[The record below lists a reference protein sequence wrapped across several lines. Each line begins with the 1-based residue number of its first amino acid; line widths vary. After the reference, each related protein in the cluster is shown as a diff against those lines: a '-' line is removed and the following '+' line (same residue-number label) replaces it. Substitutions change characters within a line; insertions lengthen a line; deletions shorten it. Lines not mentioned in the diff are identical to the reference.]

1 MRIKHLFFYVL
12 AAFIMLAC
20 EQLQGNLGLPKIE
33 LSTQDMT
40 FEAAGGEQSL
50 SLKASREWMVESIA
64 QDWVVVSPEHG
75 AASADEQKVT
85 VTVLEN
91 KGMDRSA
98 DVIFTIGMS
107 KVSLTVNQAGPGGSA
122 EQLVLYSND
131 FDKEEAQKTYGS
143 GSSFP
148 YLDQFD
154 GWQNHSGTG
163 VSTVTYA
170 YKAMSTRSNSKSDS
184 NYSDYEGSGSNN
196 LFFGSNAY
204 FAIQNITLSGAT
216 KLQLTFGTEKYSQD
230 NGSIFK
236 NSEFHIWLSTD
247 ANKWVELTDY
257 VFAGGETEGR
267 WNIASA
273 NFSVPSGTDKLS
285 ICMTTDVASSY
296 RIDDLKLVIAETT
309 GTSVDFSGAVEKNFG
324 EGTSTGSKPESKGKK
339 TVADFIAAA
348 DNNNYYELTG
358 TVSGFN
364 PTYCSFDIT
373 DDTGKIYVYSV
384 LDESKSEW
392 SSKIQNGGKVT
403 IYGKYL
409 YYEKKSQHEV
419 VDAYIVSFTPGEG
432 GSGSKPESKGK
443 KTVAEFIAAA
453 DNSNYY
459 ELTGSVSG
467 FNRTYCSF
475 DLTDETGKI
484 YVYSVLPESKSEWVN
499 TIKDGGTVTILG
511 KYLFYESKSQHEVV
525 DAYIVS
531 FTPGEGGD
539 NPGGDNPGGEA
550 GQYDPQG
557 ITWTLGTNAYDNTS
571 SSNSAQ
577 SAVVNGV
584 SVSNLLKLGKGS
596 ATGDATIHIPAGTKK
611 VGFYALSWKKI
622 PAELKITMGSS
633 SVSINPPVN
642 DGASGNPPYTI
653 TLASDGSDY
662 FYLEFL
668 RPSEAVDVKVET
680 TDPAAGRV
688 LLIGLT
694 AIK

>member
-1 MRIKHLFFYVL
+1 MKIKHLLFYVL

-20 EQLQGNLGLPKIE
+20 EQPQGNLGLPKIE

-143 GSSFP
+143 GSSYP

-216 KLQLTFGTEKYSQD
+216 KLQFTFGTEKYSQD
-230 NGSIFK
+230 NGSIFM
-236 NSEFHIWLSTD
+236 NSEFHIWLSKD

-339 TVADFIAAA
+339 TVAEFIEAA
-348 DNNNYYELTG
+348 DNNNYYELAG

-384 LDESKSEW
+384 LDNSKSEW
-392 SSKIQNGGKVT
+392 GSKIQNGGKVT

-409 YYEKKSQHEV
+409 YYE
-419 VDAYIVSFTPGEG
+419 
-432 GSGSKPESKGK
+432 
-443 KTVAEFIAAA
+443 
-453 DNSNYY
+453 N
-459 ELTGSVSG
+459 
-467 FNRTYCSF
+467 
-475 DLTDETGKI
+475 
-484 YVYSVLPESKSEWVN
+484 
-499 TIKDGGTVTILG
+499 
-511 KYLFYESKSQHEVV
+511 KSQHEVV

-584 SVSNLLKLGKGS
+584 SVSNLLKLGKGT

-611 VGFYALSWKKI
+611 VGFYALSWKAK
-622 PAELKITMGSS
+622 PAELKITMGSN
-633 SVSINPPVN
+633 SVSVNPPAN
-642 DGASGNPPYTI
+642 DGATGNPPYTI

-662 FYLEFL
+662 FELDV
-668 RPSEAVDVKVET
+668 PTSEAVDVKVET
-680 TDPAAGRV
+680 TDPDYGRV

>member
-1 MRIKHLFFYVL
+1 M
-12 AAFIMLAC
+12 MLAC
-20 EQLQGNLGLPKIE
+20 EQPQGNLGLPKIE
-33 LSTQDMT
+33 LSTQEMS
-40 FEAAGGEQSL
+40 FEAAGGEQIL
-50 SLKASREWMVESIA
+50 SVKATREWMVESIA
-64 QDWVVVSPEHG
+64 QDWVVVSPENG
-75 AASADEQKVT
+75 AASSDEQKVT

-98 DVIFTIGMS
+98 DIIFTIGMS

-122 EQLVLYSND
+122 EQLILYSND

-143 GSSFP
+143 GSSYP

-216 KLQLTFGTEKYSQD
+216 KLQFTFGTEKYSQD
-230 NGSIFK
+230 NGSVFK
-236 NSEFHIWLSTD
+236 NSEFHIWLSKD

-273 NFSVPSGTDKLS
+273 NFSVPSGTDQLS
-285 ICMTTDVASSY
+285 ICLTTDVASSY
-296 RIDDLKLVIAETT
+296 RIDDLKLVIAETA

-339 TVADFIAAA
+339 TVAEFIAAA
-348 DNNNYYELTG
+348 DNSNYYELTG

-364 PTYCSFDIT
+364 PTYCSFDLT
-373 DDTGKIYVYSV
+373 DETGKIYVYSV
-384 LDESKSEW
+384 LSDSKSEW
-392 SSKIQNGGKVT
+392 SSKIQNGGKIT

-409 YYEKKSQHEV
+409 YYE
-419 VDAYIVSFTPGEG
+419 
-432 GSGSKPESKGK
+432 
-443 KTVAEFIAAA
+443 
-453 DNSNYY
+453 N
-459 ELTGSVSG
+459 
-467 FNRTYCSF
+467 
-475 DLTDETGKI
+475 
-484 YVYSVLPESKSEWVN
+484 
-499 TIKDGGTVTILG
+499 
-511 KYLFYESKSQHEVV
+511 KSQHEVV

-539 NPGGDNPGGEA
+539 NPGGDNPGGDNPGGDNPGGET

-571 SSNSAQ
+571 SSTSAQ

-584 SVSNLLKLGKGS
+584 SVSNLLKLGKGT

-611 VGFYALSWKKI
+611 VGFYALSWKAK
-622 PAELKITMGSS
+622 PAELKITMGSN
-633 SVSINPPVN
+633 SVSVNPPAN
-642 DGASGNPPYTI
+642 DGAAGNPPYTI

-662 FYLEFL
+662 FELDV
-668 RPSEAVDVKVET
+668 PTSEAVDVKVET
-680 TDPAAGRV
+680 TDPASGRV
-688 LLIGLT
+688 LLIGLK

>member
-143 GSSFP
+143 GSSYP

-204 FAIQNITLSGAT
+204 FVIQNITLSGAT
-216 KLQLTFGTEKYSQD
+216 KLQFTFGTEKYSQD
-230 NGSIFK
+230 NGSIFM
-236 NSEFHIWLSTD
+236 NSEFHIWLSKD

-384 LDESKSEW
+384 LDNSKSEW

-409 YYEKKSQHEV
+409 YYEK
-419 VDAYIVSFTPGEG
+419 
-432 GSGSKPESKGK
+432 
-443 KTVAEFIAAA
+443 
-453 DNSNYY
+453 
-459 ELTGSVSG
+459 
-467 FNRTYCSF
+467 
-475 DLTDETGKI
+475 
-484 YVYSVLPESKSEWVN
+484 
-499 TIKDGGTVTILG
+499 
-511 KYLFYESKSQHEVV
+511 KSQHEVV

-584 SVSNLLKLGKGS
+584 SVSNLLKLGKGT

-611 VGFYALSWKKI
+611 VGFYALSWKAK
-622 PAELKITMGSS
+622 PAELKITMGSN
-633 SVSINPPVN
+633 SVSVNPPAN
-642 DGASGNPPYTI
+642 DGVTGNPPYTI

-662 FYLEFL
+662 FELDV
-668 RPSEAVDVKVET
+668 PTSEAVDVKVET
-680 TDPAAGRV
+680 TDPDYGRV

>member
-20 EQLQGNLGLPKIE
+20 EQPQGNLGLPKIE

-64 QDWVVVSPEHG
+64 QDWLVVSPEHG
-75 AASADEQKVT
+75 AASSDEQKVT

-143 GSSFP
+143 GSSYP

-230 NGSIFK
+230 NGSIFM
-236 NSEFHIWLSTD
+236 NSEFHIWLSKD

-384 LDESKSEW
+384 LDNSKSEW

-409 YYEKKSQHEV
+409 YYEK
-419 VDAYIVSFTPGEG
+419 
-432 GSGSKPESKGK
+432 
-443 KTVAEFIAAA
+443 
-453 DNSNYY
+453 
-459 ELTGSVSG
+459 
-467 FNRTYCSF
+467 
-475 DLTDETGKI
+475 
-484 YVYSVLPESKSEWVN
+484 
-499 TIKDGGTVTILG
+499 
-511 KYLFYESKSQHEVV
+511 KSQHEVV

-584 SVSNLLKLGKGS
+584 SVSNLLKLGKGT

-611 VGFYALSWKKI
+611 VGFYALSWKAK
-622 PAELKITMGSS
+622 PAELKITMGSN
-633 SVSINPPVN
+633 SVSVNPPAN
-642 DGASGNPPYTI
+642 DGVTGNPPYTI

-662 FYLEFL
+662 FELDV
-668 RPSEAVDVKVET
+668 PTSEAVDVKVET
-680 TDPAAGRV
+680 TDPDYGRV

>member
-91 KGMDRSA
+91 KGMDRSV

-143 GSSFP
+143 GSSYP

-204 FAIQNITLSGAT
+204 FVIQNITLSGAT
-216 KLQLTFGTEKYSQD
+216 KLQFTFGTEKYSQD
-230 NGSIFK
+230 NGSIFM
-236 NSEFHIWLSTD
+236 NSEFHIWLSKD

-296 RIDDLKLVIAETT
+296 RIDDLKLVIAETA

-324 EGTSTGSKPESKGKK
+324 EGTST
-339 TVADFIAAA
+339 
-348 DNNNYYELTG
+348 
-358 TVSGFN
+358 
-364 PTYCSFDIT
+364 
-373 DDTGKIYVYSV
+373 
-384 LDESKSEW
+384 
-392 SSKIQNGGKVT
+392 
-403 IYGKYL
+403 
-409 YYEKKSQHEV
+409 
-419 VDAYIVSFTPGEG
+419 
-432 GSGSKPESKGK
+432 GSKPESKGK

-467 FNRTYCSF
+467 FNPTYCSF
-475 DLTDETGKI
+475 DITDDTGKI
-484 YVYSVLPESKSEWVN
+484 YVYSVLNESKSEWSSKIQN
-499 TIKDGGTVTILG
+499 GGKVTIYG
-511 KYLFYESKSQHEVV
+511 KYLYYENKSQHEVV

-668 RPSEAVDVKVET
+668 SPCEAVDVKVET

>member
-33 LSTQDMT
+33 LSTQEMT

-64 QDWVVVSPEHG
+64 QDWLVVSPEHG
-75 AASADEQKVT
+75 AASSDEQKVT

-143 GSSFP
+143 GSSYP

-216 KLQLTFGTEKYSQD
+216 KLQFTFGTEKYSQD
-230 NGSIFK
+230 NGSIFM
-236 NSEFHIWLSTD
+236 NSEFHIWLSKD

-384 LDESKSEW
+384 LDNSKSEW

-409 YYEKKSQHEV
+409 YYENKSQHEV

-432 GSGSKPESKGK
+432 G
-443 KTVAEFIAAA
+443 
-453 DNSNYY
+453 DN
-459 ELTGSVSG
+459 
-467 FNRTYCSF
+467 
-475 DLTDETGKI
+475 
-484 YVYSVLPESKSEWVN
+484 P
-499 TIKDGGTVTILG
+499 
-511 KYLFYESKSQHEVV
+511 
-525 DAYIVS
+525 
-531 FTPGEGGD
+531 GGD

-584 SVSNLLKLGKGS
+584 SVSNLLKLGKGT

-611 VGFYALSWKKI
+611 VGFYALSWKAK
-622 PAELKITMGSS
+622 PAELKITMGSN
-633 SVSINPPVN
+633 SVSVNPPAN
-642 DGASGNPPYTI
+642 DGATGNPPYTI

-662 FYLEFL
+662 FELDV
-668 RPSEAVDVKVET
+668 PTSEAVDVKVET

>member
-1 MRIKHLFFYVL
+1 MKLKHLFFYVL
-12 AAFIMLAC
+12 AALMMLAC
-20 EQLQGNLGLPKIE
+20 EQPQGNLGLPKIE
-33 LSTQDMT
+33 LSTQEMS

-50 SLKASREWMVESIA
+50 SVKATREWMVESIA
-64 QDWVVVSPEHG
+64 QDWVVVSPENG
-75 AASADEQKVT
+75 AASSDEQKVT

-98 DVIFTIGMS
+98 DIIFTIGMS

-122 EQLVLYSND
+122 EQLILYSND

-143 GSSFP
+143 GSSYP

-163 VSTVTYA
+163 ASTVTYA

-216 KLQLTFGTEKYSQD
+216 KLQFTFGTEKYSQD
-230 NGSIFK
+230 NGSVFK
-236 NSEFHIWLSTD
+236 NSEFHIWLSKD

-273 NFSVPSGTDKLS
+273 NFSVPSGTDQLS
-285 ICMTTDVASSY
+285 ICLTTDVASSY
-296 RIDDLKLVIAETT
+296 RIDDLKLVIAETA

-324 EGTSTGSKPESKGKK
+324 EGTT
-339 TVADFIAAA
+339 T
-348 DNNNYYELTG
+348 
-358 TVSGFN
+358 
-364 PTYCSFDIT
+364 
-373 DDTGKIYVYSV
+373 
-384 LDESKSEW
+384 
-392 SSKIQNGGKVT
+392 
-403 IYGKYL
+403 
-409 YYEKKSQHEV
+409 
-419 VDAYIVSFTPGEG
+419 
-432 GSGSKPESKGK
+432 GSKPESKGK

-459 ELTGSVSG
+459 ELTGTVSG
-467 FNRTYCSF
+467 FNPTYCSF

-484 YVYSVLPESKSEWVN
+484 YVYSVLSDSKSEWSSKIQN
-499 TIKDGGTVTILG
+499 GGKITIYG

-531 FTPGEGGD
+531 YTPGEGGD

-571 SSNSAQ
+571 SGTSNQ
-577 SAVVNGV
+577 TAVVNGV

-596 ATGDATIHIPAGTKK
+596 AGGDATIHIPAGTKK
-611 VGFYALSWKKI
+611 VGFYALSWKAK
-622 PAELKITMGSS
+622 PAELKITMGGN
-633 SVSINPPVN
+633 SVSINPPAN

-662 FYLEFL
+662 FELDV
-668 RPSEAVDVKVET
+668 PTTDAVDVKVET
-680 TDPAAGRV
+680 TDPSAGRV
-688 LLIGLT
+688 LIIGLK

>member
-33 LSTQDMT
+33 LSTQEMT

-64 QDWVVVSPEHG
+64 QDWLVVSPEHG
-75 AASADEQKVT
+75 AASSDEQKVT

-143 GSSFP
+143 GSSYP

-230 NGSIFK
+230 NGSIFM
-236 NSEFHIWLSTD
+236 NSEFHIWLSKD

-384 LDESKSEW
+384 LDNSKSEW

-409 YYEKKSQHEV
+409 YYEK
-419 VDAYIVSFTPGEG
+419 
-432 GSGSKPESKGK
+432 
-443 KTVAEFIAAA
+443 
-453 DNSNYY
+453 
-459 ELTGSVSG
+459 
-467 FNRTYCSF
+467 
-475 DLTDETGKI
+475 
-484 YVYSVLPESKSEWVN
+484 
-499 TIKDGGTVTILG
+499 
-511 KYLFYESKSQHEVV
+511 KSQHEVV

-584 SVSNLLKLGKGS
+584 SVSNLLKLGKGT

-611 VGFYALSWKKI
+611 VGFYALSWKAK
-622 PAELKITMGSS
+622 PAELKITMGSN
-633 SVSINPPVN
+633 SVSVNPPAN
-642 DGASGNPPYTI
+642 DGVTGNPPYTI

-662 FYLEFL
+662 FELDV
-668 RPSEAVDVKVET
+668 PTSEAVDVKVET
-680 TDPAAGRV
+680 TDPDYGRV

>member
-33 LSTQDMT
+33 LSTQEMT

-64 QDWVVVSPEHG
+64 QDWLVVSPEHG
-75 AASADEQKVT
+75 AASSDEQKVT

-91 KGMDRSA
+91 KGMDRSV

-143 GSSFP
+143 GSSYP

-230 NGSIFK
+230 NGSIFM
-236 NSEFHIWLSTD
+236 NSEFHIWLSKD

-384 LDESKSEW
+384 LDNSKSEW

-409 YYEKKSQHEV
+409 YYE
-419 VDAYIVSFTPGEG
+419 
-432 GSGSKPESKGK
+432 
-443 KTVAEFIAAA
+443 
-453 DNSNYY
+453 N
-459 ELTGSVSG
+459 
-467 FNRTYCSF
+467 
-475 DLTDETGKI
+475 
-484 YVYSVLPESKSEWVN
+484 
-499 TIKDGGTVTILG
+499 
-511 KYLFYESKSQHEVV
+511 KSQHEVV

-584 SVSNLLKLGKGS
+584 SVSNLLKLGKGT

-611 VGFYALSWKKI
+611 VGFYALSWKAK
-622 PAELKITMGSS
+622 PAELKITMGSN
-633 SVSINPPVN
+633 SVSVNPPAN
-642 DGASGNPPYTI
+642 DGATGNPPYTI

-662 FYLEFL
+662 FELDV
-668 RPSEAVDVKVET
+668 PTSEAVDVKVET
-680 TDPAAGRV
+680 TDPASGRV
-688 LLIGLT
+688 LLIGLK

>member
-1 MRIKHLFFYVL
+1 MKIKHLLFYVL

-20 EQLQGNLGLPKIE
+20 EQPQGNLGLPKIE

-98 DVIFTIGMS
+98 DIIFTIGMS

-122 EQLVLYSND
+122 EQLILYSND

-143 GSSFP
+143 GSSYP

-216 KLQLTFGTEKYSQD
+216 KLQFTFGTEKYSQD
-230 NGSIFK
+230 NGSVFK
-236 NSEFHIWLSTD
+236 NSEFHIWLSKD

-273 NFSVPSGTDKLS
+273 NFSVPSGTDQLS
-285 ICMTTDVASSY
+285 ICLTTDVASSY
-296 RIDDLKLVIAETT
+296 RIDDLKLVIAETA

-339 TVADFIAAA
+339 TVAEFIAAA
-348 DNNNYYELTG
+348 DNSNYYELTG

-364 PTYCSFDIT
+364 PTYCSFDLT
-373 DDTGKIYVYSV
+373 DETGKIYVYSV
-384 LDESKSEW
+384 LSDSKSEW
-392 SSKIQNGGKVT
+392 SSKIQNGGKIT

-409 YYEKKSQHEV
+409 YYE
-419 VDAYIVSFTPGEG
+419 
-432 GSGSKPESKGK
+432 
-443 KTVAEFIAAA
+443 
-453 DNSNYY
+453 N
-459 ELTGSVSG
+459 
-467 FNRTYCSF
+467 
-475 DLTDETGKI
+475 
-484 YVYSVLPESKSEWVN
+484 
-499 TIKDGGTVTILG
+499 
-511 KYLFYESKSQHEVV
+511 KSQHEVV

-571 SSNSAQ
+571 SGTSNQ
-577 SAVVNGV
+577 TAVVNGV

-596 ATGDATIHIPAGTKK
+596 AGGDATIHIPAGTKK
-611 VGFYALSWKKI
+611 VGFYALSWKAK
-622 PAELKITMGSS
+622 PAELKITMGGNSE
-633 SVSINPPVN
+633 SVNPPAN

-662 FYLEFL
+662 FELDV
-668 RPSEAVDVKVET
+668 PTTDAVDVKVET
-680 TDPAAGRV
+680 TDPSAGRV
-688 LLIGLT
+688 LIIGLK

>member
-1 MRIKHLFFYVL
+1 MKIKHLLFYVL

-20 EQLQGNLGLPKIE
+20 EQPQGNLGLPKIE

-143 GSSFP
+143 GSSYP

-204 FAIQNITLSGAT
+204 FVIQNITLSGAT
-216 KLQLTFGTEKYSQD
+216 KLQFTFGTEKYSQD
-230 NGSIFK
+230 NGSIFM
-236 NSEFHIWLSTD
+236 NSEFHIWLSKD

-296 RIDDLKLVIAETT
+296 RIDDLKLVIAETA

-339 TVADFIAAA
+339 TVAEFIAAA

-364 PTYCSFDIT
+364 RTYCSFDIT

-409 YYEKKSQHEV
+409 YYE
-419 VDAYIVSFTPGEG
+419 
-432 GSGSKPESKGK
+432 
-443 KTVAEFIAAA
+443 
-453 DNSNYY
+453 N
-459 ELTGSVSG
+459 
-467 FNRTYCSF
+467 
-475 DLTDETGKI
+475 
-484 YVYSVLPESKSEWVN
+484 
-499 TIKDGGTVTILG
+499 
-511 KYLFYESKSQHEVV
+511 KSQHEVV

-571 SSNSAQ
+571 SSTSAQ

-584 SVSNLLKLGKGS
+584 SVSNLLKLGKS
-596 ATGDATIHIPAGTKK
+596 SDTGDATIHIPAGTKK
-611 VGFYALSWKKI
+611 VGFYALSWKAK
-622 PAELKITMGSS
+622 PAELKITMGSN
-633 SVSINPPVN
+633 SVSVNPPAN
-642 DGASGNPPYTI
+642 DGAAGNPPYTI

-662 FYLEFL
+662 FELDV
-668 RPSEAVDVKVET
+668 PTSEAVDVKVET
-680 TDPAAGRV
+680 TDPASGRV
-688 LLIGLT
+688 LLIGLK

>member
-1 MRIKHLFFYVL
+1 MKIKHLFFYVL

-33 LSTQDMT
+33 LSTQEMT

-64 QDWVVVSPEHG
+64 QDWLVVSPEHG
-75 AASADEQKVT
+75 AASSDEQKVT

-143 GSSFP
+143 GSSYP

-184 NYSDYEGSGSNN
+184 NKYSDYKGSGSNN

-230 NGSIFK
+230 NGSIFM
-236 NSEFHIWLSTD
+236 NSEFHIWLSKD

-257 VFAGGETEGR
+257 VFAGGEKEGR

-296 RIDDLKLVIAETT
+296 RIDDLKLVIAETA

-339 TVADFIAAA
+339 TVAEFIAAA

-384 LDESKSEW
+384 LNESKSEW

-409 YYEKKSQHEV
+409 YYEQKSQHEV
-419 VDAYIVSFTPGEG
+419 VNAYIVSFTPGEG
-432 GSGSKPESKGK
+432 G
-443 KTVAEFIAAA
+443 
-453 DNSNYY
+453 DN
-459 ELTGSVSG
+459 
-467 FNRTYCSF
+467 
-475 DLTDETGKI
+475 
-484 YVYSVLPESKSEWVN
+484 P
-499 TIKDGGTVTILG
+499 
-511 KYLFYESKSQHEVV
+511 
-525 DAYIVS
+525 
-531 FTPGEGGD
+531 GGD

-611 VGFYALSWKKI
+611 VGFYALSWKAK
-622 PAELKITMGSS
+622 PAVLKITMGSN
-633 SVSINPPVN
+633 SVSVNPPAN
-642 DGASGNPPYTI
+642 DGATGNPPYTI

-662 FYLEFL
+662 FELDV
-668 RPSEAVDVKVET
+668 PTSEAVDVKVET
-680 TDPAAGRV
+680 TDPDYGRV
-688 LLIGLT
+688 LLIGLK

>member
-33 LSTQDMT
+33 LSTQEMT

-64 QDWVVVSPEHG
+64 QDWLVVSPEHG
-75 AASADEQKVT
+75 AASSDEQKVT

-91 KGMDRSA
+91 KGMDRSV

-143 GSSFP
+143 GSSYP

-230 NGSIFK
+230 NGSIFM
-236 NSEFHIWLSTD
+236 NSEFHIWLSKD

-384 LDESKSEW
+384 LDNSKSEW

-409 YYEKKSQHEV
+409 YYE
-419 VDAYIVSFTPGEG
+419 
-432 GSGSKPESKGK
+432 
-443 KTVAEFIAAA
+443 
-453 DNSNYY
+453 N
-459 ELTGSVSG
+459 
-467 FNRTYCSF
+467 
-475 DLTDETGKI
+475 
-484 YVYSVLPESKSEWVN
+484 
-499 TIKDGGTVTILG
+499 
-511 KYLFYESKSQHEVV
+511 KSQHEVV

-611 VGFYALSWKKI
+611 VGFYALSWKAK
-622 PAELKITMGSS
+622 PAELKITMGSN
-633 SVSINPPVN
+633 SVSVNPPAN
-642 DGASGNPPYTI
+642 DGVTGNPPYTI

-662 FYLEFL
+662 FELDV
-668 RPSEAVDVKVET
+668 PTSEAVDVKVET
-680 TDPAAGRV
+680 TDPDYGRV

>member
-1 MRIKHLFFYVL
+1 MKIKHLFFYVL
-12 AAFIMLAC
+12 AALMMLAC
-20 EQLQGNLGLPKIE
+20 EQPQGNLGLPKIE
-33 LSTQDMT
+33 LSTQEMS

-50 SLKASREWMVESIA
+50 SVKATREWMVESIA
-64 QDWVVVSPEHG
+64 QNWVVVSPENG
-75 AASADEQKVT
+75 AASSDEQKVT

-143 GSSFP
+143 GSSYP

-216 KLQLTFGTEKYSQD
+216 KLQFTFGTEKYSQD
-230 NGSIFK
+230 NGSIFM
-236 NSEFHIWLSTD
+236 NSEFHIWLSKD

-296 RIDDLKLVIAETT
+296 RIDDLKLVIAETA

-324 EGTSTGSKPESKGKK
+324 EGTT
-339 TVADFIAAA
+339 T
-348 DNNNYYELTG
+348 
-358 TVSGFN
+358 
-364 PTYCSFDIT
+364 
-373 DDTGKIYVYSV
+373 
-384 LDESKSEW
+384 
-392 SSKIQNGGKVT
+392 
-403 IYGKYL
+403 
-409 YYEKKSQHEV
+409 
-419 VDAYIVSFTPGEG
+419 
-432 GSGSKPESKGK
+432 GSKPESKGK

-459 ELTGSVSG
+459 ELTGTVSG
-467 FNRTYCSF
+467 FNPTYCSF

-484 YVYSVLPESKSEWVN
+484 YVYSVLSDSKSEWSSKIQN
-499 TIKDGGTVTILG
+499 GGKVTIYG
-511 KYLFYESKSQHEVV
+511 KYLYYENKSQHEVV

-539 NPGGDNPGGEA
+539 NPGGENPGGDNPGGEA

-571 SSNSAQ
+571 SSTSAQ

-584 SVSNLLKLGKGS
+584 SVSNLLKLGKS
-596 ATGDATIHIPAGTKK
+596 SDTGDATIHIPAGTKK
-611 VGFYALSWKKI
+611 VGFYALSWKAK
-622 PAELKITMGSS
+622 PAELKITMGSN
-633 SVSINPPVN
+633 SVSVNPPAN
-642 DGASGNPPYTI
+642 DGAAGNPPYTI

-662 FYLEFL
+662 FELDV
-668 RPSEAVDVKVET
+668 PTSEAVDVKVET
-680 TDPAAGRV
+680 TDPASGRV
-688 LLIGLT
+688 LLIGLK

>member
-33 LSTQDMT
+33 LSTQEMT

-64 QDWVVVSPEHG
+64 QDWLVVSPEHG
-75 AASADEQKVT
+75 AASSDEQKVT

-91 KGMDRSA
+91 KGMDRSV

-143 GSSFP
+143 GSSYP

-230 NGSIFK
+230 NGSIFM
-236 NSEFHIWLSTD
+236 NSEFHIWLSKD

-384 LDESKSEW
+384 LDNSKSEW

-409 YYEKKSQHEV
+409 YYENKSQHEV

-432 GSGSKPESKGK
+432 G
-443 KTVAEFIAAA
+443 
-453 DNSNYY
+453 DN
-459 ELTGSVSG
+459 
-467 FNRTYCSF
+467 
-475 DLTDETGKI
+475 
-484 YVYSVLPESKSEWVN
+484 P
-499 TIKDGGTVTILG
+499 
-511 KYLFYESKSQHEVV
+511 
-525 DAYIVS
+525 
-531 FTPGEGGD
+531 GGD

-584 SVSNLLKLGKGS
+584 SVSNLLKLGKGT

-611 VGFYALSWKKI
+611 VGFYALSWKAK
-622 PAELKITMGSS
+622 PAELKITMGSN
-633 SVSINPPVN
+633 SVSVNPPAN
-642 DGASGNPPYTI
+642 DGATGNPPYTI

-662 FYLEFL
+662 FELDV
-668 RPSEAVDVKVET
+668 PTSEAVDVKVET

>member
-1 MRIKHLFFYVL
+1 MKIKHLFFYVL
-12 AAFIMLAC
+12 AALMMLAC
-20 EQLQGNLGLPKIE
+20 EQPQGNLGLPKIE
-33 LSTQDMT
+33 LSTQEMS
-40 FEAAGGEQSL
+40 FEAAGGEQIL
-50 SLKASREWMVESIA
+50 SVKATREWMVESIA
-64 QDWVVVSPEHG
+64 QDWVVVSPENG
-75 AASADEQKVT
+75 AASSDEQKVT

-98 DVIFTIGMS
+98 DIIFTIGMS

-122 EQLVLYSND
+122 EQLILYSND

-143 GSSFP
+143 GSSYP

-216 KLQLTFGTEKYSQD
+216 KLQFTFGTEKYSQD
-230 NGSIFK
+230 NGSVFK
-236 NSEFHIWLSTD
+236 NSEFHIWLSKD

-273 NFSVPSGTDKLS
+273 NFSVPSGTDQLS
-285 ICMTTDVASSY
+285 ICLTTDVASSY
-296 RIDDLKLVIAETT
+296 RIDDLKLVIAETA

-339 TVADFIAAA
+339 TVAEFIAAA
-348 DNNNYYELTG
+348 DNSNYYELTG

-364 PTYCSFDIT
+364 PTYCSFDLT
-373 DDTGKIYVYSV
+373 DETGKIYVYSV
-384 LDESKSEW
+384 LSDSKSEW
-392 SSKIQNGGKVT
+392 SSKIQNGGKIT

-409 YYEKKSQHEV
+409 YYENKSQHEV
-419 VDAYIVSFTPGEG
+419 VDAYIVSYTPGEG
-432 GSGSKPESKGK
+432 GSGSKPESKGT
-443 KTVAEFIAAA
+443 KTVADFIAAA
-453 DNSNYY
+453 DANNYY
-459 ELTGSVSG
+459 ELTGTVSR
-467 FNRTYCSF
+467 FNVTYCSF
-475 DLTDETGKI
+475 DLTDETGTI
-484 YVYSVLPESKSEWVN
+484 YVYSVLPEIRSEWASKV
-499 TIKDGGTVTILG
+499 KDGGTITILG

-571 SSNSAQ
+571 SGTSNQ
-577 SAVVNGV
+577 TAVVNGV

-596 ATGDATIHIPAGTKK
+596 AGGDATIHIPAGTKK
-611 VGFYALSWKKI
+611 VGFYALSWKAK
-622 PAELKITMGSS
+622 PAELKITMGGNSE
-633 SVSINPPVN
+633 SVNPPAN

-662 FYLEFL
+662 FELDV
-668 RPSEAVDVKVET
+668 PTTDAVDVKVET
-680 TDPAAGRV
+680 TDPSAGRV
-688 LLIGLT
+688 LIIGLK

>member
-1 MRIKHLFFYVL
+1 MKIKHLLFYVL

-20 EQLQGNLGLPKIE
+20 EQPQGNLGLPKIE

-143 GSSFP
+143 GSSYP

-204 FAIQNITLSGAT
+204 FVIQNITLSGAT
-216 KLQLTFGTEKYSQD
+216 KLQFTFGTEKYSQD
-230 NGSIFK
+230 NGSIFM
-236 NSEFHIWLSTD
+236 NSEFHIWLSKD

-296 RIDDLKLVIAETT
+296 RIDDLKLVIAETA

-339 TVADFIAAA
+339 TVAEFIAAA

-384 LDESKSEW
+384 LNESKSEW

-409 YYEKKSQHEV
+409 YYE
-419 VDAYIVSFTPGEG
+419 
-432 GSGSKPESKGK
+432 
-443 KTVAEFIAAA
+443 
-453 DNSNYY
+453 N
-459 ELTGSVSG
+459 
-467 FNRTYCSF
+467 
-475 DLTDETGKI
+475 
-484 YVYSVLPESKSEWVN
+484 
-499 TIKDGGTVTILG
+499 
-511 KYLFYESKSQHEVV
+511 KSQHEVV

-571 SSNSAQ
+571 SSTSAQ

-596 ATGDATIHIPAGTKK
+596 DTGDATIHIPAGTKK
-611 VGFYALSWKKI
+611 VGFYALSWKAK
-622 PAELKITMGSS
+622 PAELKITMGSN
-633 SVSINPPVN
+633 SVSVNPPAN
-642 DGASGNPPYTI
+642 DGAAGNPPYTI

-662 FYLEFL
+662 FELDV
-668 RPSEAVDVKVET
+668 PTSEAVDVKVET
-680 TDPAAGRV
+680 TDPASGRV
-688 LLIGLT
+688 LLIGLK

>member
-33 LSTQDMT
+33 LSTQEMT

-64 QDWVVVSPEHG
+64 PDWLVVSPEHG
-75 AASADEQKVT
+75 AASSDEQKVT

-143 GSSFP
+143 GSSYP

-230 NGSIFK
+230 NGSIFM
-236 NSEFHIWLSTD
+236 NSEFHIWLSKD

-339 TVADFIAAA
+339 TVA
-348 DNNNYYELTG
+348 
-358 TVSGFN
+358 
-364 PTYCSFDIT
+364 
-373 DDTGKIYVYSV
+373 
-384 LDESKSEW
+384 
-392 SSKIQNGGKVT
+392 
-403 IYGKYL
+403 
-409 YYEKKSQHEV
+409 
-419 VDAYIVSFTPGEG
+419 
-432 GSGSKPESKGK
+432 
-443 KTVAEFIAAA
+443 EFIAAA

-499 TIKDGGTVTILG
+499 IIKDGGTVTILG

-584 SVSNLLKLGKGS
+584 SVSNLLKLGKGT

-611 VGFYALSWKKI
+611 VGFYALSWKAK
-622 PAELKITMGSS
+622 PAELKITMGSN
-633 SVSINPPVN
+633 SVSVNPPAN
-642 DGASGNPPYTI
+642 DGVTGNPPYTI

-662 FYLEFL
+662 FELDV
-668 RPSEAVDVKVET
+668 PTSEAVDVKVET
-680 TDPAAGRV
+680 TDPASGRV
-688 LLIGLT
+688 LLIGLK

>member
-1 MRIKHLFFYVL
+1 MKIKHLLFYVL

-20 EQLQGNLGLPKIE
+20 EQPQGNLGLPKIE

-143 GSSFP
+143 GSSYP

-216 KLQLTFGTEKYSQD
+216 KLQFTFGTEKYSQD
-230 NGSIFK
+230 NGSIFM
-236 NSEFHIWLSTD
+236 NSEFHIWLSKD

-296 RIDDLKLVIAETT
+296 RIDDLKLVIAETA

-324 EGTSTGSKPESKGKK
+324 EGTST
-339 TVADFIAAA
+339 
-348 DNNNYYELTG
+348 
-358 TVSGFN
+358 
-364 PTYCSFDIT
+364 
-373 DDTGKIYVYSV
+373 
-384 LDESKSEW
+384 
-392 SSKIQNGGKVT
+392 
-403 IYGKYL
+403 
-409 YYEKKSQHEV
+409 
-419 VDAYIVSFTPGEG
+419 
-432 GSGSKPESKGK
+432 GSKPESKGK

-499 TIKDGGTVTILG
+499 IIKDGGTVTILG

-571 SSNSAQ
+571 SSTSAQ

-584 SVSNLLKLGKGS
+584 SVSNLLKLGKGT
-596 ATGDATIHIPAGTKK
+596 ATGDATIHIPAETKK
-611 VGFYALSWKKI
+611 VGFYALSWKAK
-622 PAELKITMGSS
+622 PAELKITMGSN
-633 SVSINPPVN
+633 SVSVNPPAN
-642 DGASGNPPYTI
+642 DGAAGNPPYTI

-662 FYLEFL
+662 FELDV
-668 RPSEAVDVKVET
+668 PTSEAVDVKVET
-680 TDPAAGRV
+680 TDPASGRV
-688 LLIGLT
+688 LLIGLK

>member
-33 LSTQDMT
+33 LSTQEMT

-64 QDWVVVSPEHG
+64 QDWLVVSPEHG
-75 AASADEQKVT
+75 AASSDEQKVT

-143 GSSFP
+143 GSSYP

-230 NGSIFK
+230 NGSIFM
-236 NSEFHIWLSTD
+236 NSEFHIWLSKD

-364 PTYCSFDIT
+364 QTYCSFDIT
-373 DDTGKIYVYSV
+373 EKKKKIYVYSV
-384 LDESKSEW
+384 LDNSKSEW

-409 YYEKKSQHEV
+409 YYE
-419 VDAYIVSFTPGEG
+419 
-432 GSGSKPESKGK
+432 
-443 KTVAEFIAAA
+443 
-453 DNSNYY
+453 N
-459 ELTGSVSG
+459 
-467 FNRTYCSF
+467 
-475 DLTDETGKI
+475 
-484 YVYSVLPESKSEWVN
+484 
-499 TIKDGGTVTILG
+499 
-511 KYLFYESKSQHEVV
+511 KSQHEVV

-584 SVSNLLKLGKGS
+584 SVSNLLKLGKGT

-611 VGFYALSWKKI
+611 VGFYALSWKAK
-622 PAELKITMGSS
+622 PAELKITMGSN
-633 SVSINPPVN
+633 SVSVNPPAN
-642 DGASGNPPYTI
+642 DGAAGNPPYTI

-662 FYLEFL
+662 FELDV
-668 RPSEAVDVKVET
+668 PTSEAVDVKVET
-680 TDPAAGRV
+680 TDPDYGRV

>member
-1 MRIKHLFFYVL
+1 MKIKHLLFYVL

-20 EQLQGNLGLPKIE
+20 EQPQGNLGLPKIE

-143 GSSFP
+143 GSSYP

-204 FAIQNITLSGAT
+204 FVIQNITLSGAT
-216 KLQLTFGTEKYSQD
+216 KLQFTFGTEKYSQD
-230 NGSIFK
+230 NGSIFM
-236 NSEFHIWLSTD
+236 NSEFHIWLSKD

-296 RIDDLKLVIAETT
+296 RIDDLKLVIAETA

-339 TVADFIAAA
+339 TVAEFIAAA

-409 YYEKKSQHEV
+409 YYE
-419 VDAYIVSFTPGEG
+419 
-432 GSGSKPESKGK
+432 
-443 KTVAEFIAAA
+443 
-453 DNSNYY
+453 N
-459 ELTGSVSG
+459 
-467 FNRTYCSF
+467 
-475 DLTDETGKI
+475 
-484 YVYSVLPESKSEWVN
+484 
-499 TIKDGGTVTILG
+499 
-511 KYLFYESKSQHEVV
+511 KSQHEVV

-571 SSNSAQ
+571 SSTSAQ

-584 SVSNLLKLGKGS
+584 SVSNLLKLGKS
-596 ATGDATIHIPAGTKK
+596 SDTGDATIHIPAGTKK
-611 VGFYALSWKKI
+611 VGFYALSWKAK
-622 PAELKITMGSS
+622 PAELKITMGSN
-633 SVSINPPVN
+633 SVSVNPPAN
-642 DGASGNPPYTI
+642 DGAAGNPPYTI

-662 FYLEFL
+662 FELDV
-668 RPSEAVDVKVET
+668 PTSEAVDVKVET
-680 TDPAAGRV
+680 TDPASGRV
-688 LLIGLT
+688 LLIGLK

>member
-1 MRIKHLFFYVL
+1 MKIKHLFFYVL

-33 LSTQDMT
+33 LSTQEMT

-64 QDWVVVSPEHG
+64 QDWLVVSPEHG
-75 AASADEQKVT
+75 AASSDEQKVT

-143 GSSFP
+143 GSSYP

-230 NGSIFK
+230 NGSIFM
-236 NSEFHIWLSTD
+236 NSEFHIWLSKD

-384 LDESKSEW
+384 LDNSKSEW

-409 YYEKKSQHEV
+409 YYE
-419 VDAYIVSFTPGEG
+419 
-432 GSGSKPESKGK
+432 
-443 KTVAEFIAAA
+443 
-453 DNSNYY
+453 N
-459 ELTGSVSG
+459 
-467 FNRTYCSF
+467 
-475 DLTDETGKI
+475 
-484 YVYSVLPESKSEWVN
+484 
-499 TIKDGGTVTILG
+499 
-511 KYLFYESKSQHEVV
+511 KSQHEVV

-571 SSNSAQ
+571 SSTSAQ

-611 VGFYALSWKKI
+611 VGFHALSWKAK
-622 PAELKITMGSS
+622 PAELKITMGSN
-633 SVSINPPVN
+633 SVSVNPPAN
-642 DGASGNPPYTI
+642 DGVTGNPPYTI

-662 FYLEFL
+662 FELDV
-668 RPSEAVDVKVET
+668 PTSEAVDVKVET
-680 TDPAAGRV
+680 TDPDYGRV

>member
-20 EQLQGNLGLPKIE
+20 EQPQGNLGLPKIE

-143 GSSFP
+143 GSSYP

-230 NGSIFK
+230 NGSIFM
-236 NSEFHIWLSTD
+236 NSEFHIWLSKD

-296 RIDDLKLVIAETT
+296 RIDDLKLVIAETA

-324 EGTSTGSKPESKGKK
+324 EGTST
-339 TVADFIAAA
+339 
-348 DNNNYYELTG
+348 
-358 TVSGFN
+358 
-364 PTYCSFDIT
+364 
-373 DDTGKIYVYSV
+373 
-384 LDESKSEW
+384 
-392 SSKIQNGGKVT
+392 
-403 IYGKYL
+403 
-409 YYEKKSQHEV
+409 
-419 VDAYIVSFTPGEG
+419 
-432 GSGSKPESKGK
+432 GSKPESKGK

-499 TIKDGGTVTILG
+499 IIKDGGTVTILG

-571 SSNSAQ
+571 SSTSAQ

-584 SVSNLLKLGKGS
+584 SVSNLLKLGKGT
-596 ATGDATIHIPAGTKK
+596 ATGDATIHIPAETKK
-611 VGFYALSWKKI
+611 VGFYALSWKAK
-622 PAELKITMGSS
+622 PAELKITMGSN
-633 SVSINPPVN
+633 SVSVNPPAN
-642 DGASGNPPYTI
+642 DGATGNPPYTI

-662 FYLEFL
+662 FELDV
-668 RPSEAVDVKVET
+668 PTSEAVDVKVET

>member
-1 MRIKHLFFYVL
+1 M
-12 AAFIMLAC
+12 MLAC
-20 EQLQGNLGLPKIE
+20 EQPQGNLGLPKIE
-33 LSTQDMT
+33 LSTQEMS
-40 FEAAGGEQSL
+40 FEAAGGEQIL
-50 SLKASREWMVESIA
+50 SVKATREWMVESIA
-64 QDWVVVSPEHG
+64 QDWVVVSPENG
-75 AASADEQKVT
+75 AASSDEQKVT

-143 GSSFP
+143 GSSYP

-216 KLQLTFGTEKYSQD
+216 KLQFTFGTEKYSQD
-230 NGSIFK
+230 NGSIFM
-236 NSEFHIWLSTD
+236 NSEFHIWLSKD

-296 RIDDLKLVIAETT
+296 RIDDLKLVIAETA

-339 TVADFIAAA
+339 TVAEFIAAA

-409 YYEKKSQHEV
+409 YYENKSQHEV

-432 GSGSKPESKGK
+432 G
-443 KTVAEFIAAA
+443 
-453 DNSNYY
+453 DN
-459 ELTGSVSG
+459 
-467 FNRTYCSF
+467 
-475 DLTDETGKI
+475 
-484 YVYSVLPESKSEWVN
+484 P
-499 TIKDGGTVTILG
+499 
-511 KYLFYESKSQHEVV
+511 
-525 DAYIVS
+525 
-531 FTPGEGGD
+531 GGD

-611 VGFYALSWKKI
+611 VGFYALSWKAK
-622 PAELKITMGSS
+622 PAELKITMGSN
-633 SVSINPPVN
+633 SVSVNPPAN
-642 DGASGNPPYTI
+642 DGAAGNPPYTI

-662 FYLEFL
+662 FELDV
-668 RPSEAVDVKVET
+668 PTSEAVDVKVET
-680 TDPAAGRV
+680 TDPASGRV
-688 LLIGLT
+688 LLIGLK

>member
-1 MRIKHLFFYVL
+1 MKIKHLLFYVL

-20 EQLQGNLGLPKIE
+20 EQPQGNLGLPKIE

-143 GSSFP
+143 GSSYP

-216 KLQLTFGTEKYSQD
+216 KLQFTFGTEKYSQD
-230 NGSIFK
+230 NGSIFM
-236 NSEFHIWLSTD
+236 NSEFHIWLSKD

-296 RIDDLKLVIAETT
+296 RIDDLKLVIAETA
-309 GTSVDFSGAVEKNFG
+309 GNSVDFSGAVEKNFG

-339 TVADFIAAA
+339 TVAEFIAAA

-364 PTYCSFDIT
+364 RTYCSFDIT

-409 YYEKKSQHEV
+409 YYENKSQHEV

-432 GSGSKPESKGK
+432 G
-443 KTVAEFIAAA
+443 
-453 DNSNYY
+453 DN
-459 ELTGSVSG
+459 
-467 FNRTYCSF
+467 
-475 DLTDETGKI
+475 
-484 YVYSVLPESKSEWVN
+484 P
-499 TIKDGGTVTILG
+499 
-511 KYLFYESKSQHEVV
+511 
-525 DAYIVS
+525 
-531 FTPGEGGD
+531 GGD

-571 SSNSAQ
+571 SSTSAQ

-584 SVSNLLKLGKGS
+584 SVSNLLKLGKS
-596 ATGDATIHIPAGTKK
+596 SDTGDATIHIPAGTKK
-611 VGFYALSWKKI
+611 VGFYALSWKAK
-622 PAELKITMGSS
+622 PAELKITMGSN
-633 SVSINPPVN
+633 SVSVNPPAN
-642 DGASGNPPYTI
+642 DGAAGNPPYTI

-662 FYLEFL
+662 FELDV
-668 RPSEAVDVKVET
+668 PTSEAVDVKVET
-680 TDPAAGRV
+680 TDPASGRV
-688 LLIGLT
+688 LLIGLK

>member
-33 LSTQDMT
+33 LSTQEMT

-64 QDWVVVSPEHG
+64 QDWLVVSPEHG
-75 AASADEQKVT
+75 AASSDEQKVT

-143 GSSFP
+143 GSSYP

-216 KLQLTFGTEKYSQD
+216 KLQFTFGTEKYSQD
-230 NGSIFK
+230 NGSIFM
-236 NSEFHIWLSTD
+236 NSEFHIWLSKD

-339 TVADFIAAA
+339 TVAEFIEAA

-384 LDESKSEW
+384 LDNSKSEW

-409 YYEKKSQHEV
+409 YYE
-419 VDAYIVSFTPGEG
+419 
-432 GSGSKPESKGK
+432 
-443 KTVAEFIAAA
+443 
-453 DNSNYY
+453 N
-459 ELTGSVSG
+459 
-467 FNRTYCSF
+467 
-475 DLTDETGKI
+475 
-484 YVYSVLPESKSEWVN
+484 
-499 TIKDGGTVTILG
+499 
-511 KYLFYESKSQHEVV
+511 KSQHEVV

-584 SVSNLLKLGKGS
+584 SVSNLLKLGKGT

-611 VGFYALSWKKI
+611 VGFYALSWKAK
-622 PAELKITMGSS
+622 PAELKITMGSN
-633 SVSINPPVN
+633 SVSVNPPAN
-642 DGASGNPPYTI
+642 DGAAGNPPYTI

-662 FYLEFL
+662 FELDV
-668 RPSEAVDVKVET
+668 PTSEAVDVKVET
-680 TDPAAGRV
+680 TDPASGRV
-688 LLIGLT
+688 LLIGLK

>member
-20 EQLQGNLGLPKIE
+20 EQPQGNLGLPKIE
-33 LSTQDMT
+33 LSTQEMT

-64 QDWVVVSPEHG
+64 QDWLVVSPEHG
-75 AASADEQKVT
+75 AASSDEQKVT

-143 GSSFP
+143 GSSYP

-204 FAIQNITLSGAT
+204 FVIQNITLSGAT
-216 KLQLTFGTEKYSQD
+216 KLQFTFGTEKYSQD
-230 NGSIFK
+230 NGSIFM
-236 NSEFHIWLSTD
+236 NSEFHIWLSKD

-296 RIDDLKLVIAETT
+296 RIDDLKLVIAETA

-384 LDESKSEW
+384 LDNSKSEW

-432 GSGSKPESKGK
+432 G
-443 KTVAEFIAAA
+443 
-453 DNSNYY
+453 DN
-459 ELTGSVSG
+459 
-467 FNRTYCSF
+467 
-475 DLTDETGKI
+475 
-484 YVYSVLPESKSEWVN
+484 P
-499 TIKDGGTVTILG
+499 GG
-511 KYLFYESKSQHEVV
+511 
-525 DAYIVS
+525 DN
-531 FTPGEGGD
+531 PGGD

-571 SSNSAQ
+571 SSTSAQ
-577 SAVVNGV
+577 SAIVNGV
-584 SVSNLLKLGKGS
+584 SVSNLLKLGKGT

-611 VGFYALSWKKI
+611 VGFYALSWKAK
-622 PAELKITMGSS
+622 PAELKITMGSN
-633 SVSINPPVN
+633 SVSVNPPAN
-642 DGASGNPPYTI
+642 DGVTGNPPYTI

-662 FYLEFL
+662 FELDV
-668 RPSEAVDVKVET
+668 PTSEAVDVKVET
-680 TDPAAGRV
+680 TDPDYGRV

>member
-1 MRIKHLFFYVL
+1 MKIKHLLFYVL

-20 EQLQGNLGLPKIE
+20 EQPQGNLGLPKIE

-143 GSSFP
+143 GSSYP

-216 KLQLTFGTEKYSQD
+216 KLQFTFGTEKYSQD
-230 NGSIFK
+230 NGSIFM
-236 NSEFHIWLSTD
+236 NSEFHIWLSKD

-296 RIDDLKLVIAETT
+296 RIDDLKLVIAETA

-339 TVADFIAAA
+339 TVAEFIAAA

-409 YYEKKSQHEV
+409 YYE
-419 VDAYIVSFTPGEG
+419 
-432 GSGSKPESKGK
+432 
-443 KTVAEFIAAA
+443 
-453 DNSNYY
+453 N
-459 ELTGSVSG
+459 
-467 FNRTYCSF
+467 
-475 DLTDETGKI
+475 
-484 YVYSVLPESKSEWVN
+484 
-499 TIKDGGTVTILG
+499 
-511 KYLFYESKSQHEVV
+511 KSQHEVV

-571 SSNSAQ
+571 SSTSAQ

-584 SVSNLLKLGKGS
+584 SVSNLLKLGKGT

-611 VGFYALSWKKI
+611 VSFYSVAWKGA
-622 PAELKITMGSS
+622 PA
-633 SVSINPPVN
+633 SIKFTIGDVEKSFDVAANTN
-642 DGASGNPPYTI
+642 ASGSGPFEL
-653 TLASDGSDY
+653 TLTASDKYELVLDSA
-662 FYLEFL
+662 LA
-668 RPSEAVDVKVET
+668 EATDMKVET
-680 TDPAAGRV
+680 YAGNNTGYRAFIMAV
-688 LLIGLT
+688 K
-694 AIK
+694 AE

>member
-1 MRIKHLFFYVL
+1 MKIKHLFFYVL
-12 AAFIMLAC
+12 AALMMLAC
-20 EQLQGNLGLPKIE
+20 EQPQGNLGLPKIE
-33 LSTQDMT
+33 LSTQEMS
-40 FEAAGGEQSL
+40 FEAAGGEQIL
-50 SLKASREWMVESIA
+50 SVKATREWMVESIA
-64 QDWVVVSPEHG
+64 QDWVVVSPENG
-75 AASADEQKVT
+75 AASSDEQKVT

-98 DVIFTIGMS
+98 DIIFTIGMS

-122 EQLVLYSND
+122 EQLILYSND

-143 GSSFP
+143 GSSYP

-163 VSTVTYA
+163 ASTVTYA

-216 KLQLTFGTEKYSQD
+216 KLQFTFGTEKYSQD
-230 NGSIFK
+230 NGSVFK
-236 NSEFHIWLSTD
+236 NSEFHIWLSKD

-273 NFSVPSGTDKLS
+273 NFSVPSGTDQLS
-285 ICMTTDVASSY
+285 ICLTTDVASSY
-296 RIDDLKLVIAETT
+296 RIDDLKLVIAETA

-339 TVADFIAAA
+339 TVAEFIAAA
-348 DNNNYYELTG
+348 DNSNYYELTG

-364 PTYCSFDIT
+364 PTYCSFDLT
-373 DDTGKIYVYSV
+373 DETGKIYVYSV
-384 LDESKSEW
+384 LSDSKSEW
-392 SSKIQNGGKVT
+392 SSKIQNGGKIT

-409 YYEKKSQHEV
+409 YYE
-419 VDAYIVSFTPGEG
+419 
-432 GSGSKPESKGK
+432 
-443 KTVAEFIAAA
+443 
-453 DNSNYY
+453 N
-459 ELTGSVSG
+459 
-467 FNRTYCSF
+467 
-475 DLTDETGKI
+475 
-484 YVYSVLPESKSEWVN
+484 
-499 TIKDGGTVTILG
+499 
-511 KYLFYESKSQHEVV
+511 KSQHEVV

-539 NPGGDNPGGEA
+539 NPGGDNPGGDNPGGDNPGGET

-571 SSNSAQ
+571 SSTSAQ

-584 SVSNLLKLGKGS
+584 SVSNLLKLGKGT

-611 VGFYALSWKKI
+611 VGFYALSWKAK
-622 PAELKITMGSS
+622 PAELKITMGSN
-633 SVSINPPVN
+633 SVSVNPPAN
-642 DGASGNPPYTI
+642 DGAAGNPPYTI

-662 FYLEFL
+662 FELDV
-668 RPSEAVDVKVET
+668 PTSEAVDVKVET
-680 TDPAAGRV
+680 TDPASGRV
-688 LLIGLT
+688 LLIGLK

>member
-33 LSTQDMT
+33 LSTQEMT

-64 QDWVVVSPEHG
+64 QDWLVVSPEHG
-75 AASADEQKVT
+75 AASSDEQKVT

-143 GSSFP
+143 GSSYP

-230 NGSIFK
+230 NGSIFM
-236 NSEFHIWLSTD
+236 NSEFHIWLSKD

-339 TVADFIAAA
+339 TVAEFIEAA

-384 LDESKSEW
+384 LDNSKSEW

-409 YYEKKSQHEV
+409 YYE
-419 VDAYIVSFTPGEG
+419 
-432 GSGSKPESKGK
+432 
-443 KTVAEFIAAA
+443 
-453 DNSNYY
+453 N
-459 ELTGSVSG
+459 
-467 FNRTYCSF
+467 
-475 DLTDETGKI
+475 
-484 YVYSVLPESKSEWVN
+484 
-499 TIKDGGTVTILG
+499 
-511 KYLFYESKSQHEVV
+511 KSQHEVV

-584 SVSNLLKLGKGS
+584 SVSNLLKLGKGT

-611 VGFYALSWKKI
+611 VGFYALSWKAK
-622 PAELKITMGSS
+622 PAELKITMGSN
-633 SVSINPPVN
+633 SVSVNPPAN
-642 DGASGNPPYTI
+642 DGVTGNPPYTI

-662 FYLEFL
+662 FELDV
-668 RPSEAVDVKVET
+668 PTSEAVDVKVET
-680 TDPAAGRV
+680 TDPDYGRV
-688 LLIGLT
+688 LLIGLM

>member
-1 MRIKHLFFYVL
+1 MKIKHLLFYVL

-20 EQLQGNLGLPKIE
+20 EQPQGNLGLPKIE
-33 LSTQDMT
+33 LSTQEMT

-64 QDWVVVSPEHG
+64 QDWLVVSPEHG

-143 GSSFP
+143 GSSYP

-230 NGSIFK
+230 NGSIFM
-236 NSEFHIWLSTD
+236 NSEFHIWLSKD

-384 LDESKSEW
+384 LDNSKSEW

-409 YYEKKSQHEV
+409 YYEK
-419 VDAYIVSFTPGEG
+419 
-432 GSGSKPESKGK
+432 
-443 KTVAEFIAAA
+443 
-453 DNSNYY
+453 
-459 ELTGSVSG
+459 
-467 FNRTYCSF
+467 
-475 DLTDETGKI
+475 
-484 YVYSVLPESKSEWVN
+484 
-499 TIKDGGTVTILG
+499 
-511 KYLFYESKSQHEVV
+511 KSQHEVV

-584 SVSNLLKLGKGS
+584 SVSNLLKLGKGT

-611 VGFYALSWKKI
+611 VGFYALSWKAK
-622 PAELKITMGSS
+622 PAELKITMGSN
-633 SVSINPPVN
+633 SVSVNPPAN
-642 DGASGNPPYTI
+642 DGVTGNPPYTI

-662 FYLEFL
+662 FELDV
-668 RPSEAVDVKVET
+668 PTSEAVDVKVET
-680 TDPAAGRV
+680 TDPDYGRV

>member
-1 MRIKHLFFYVL
+1 
-12 AAFIMLAC
+12 MLAC

-33 LSTQDMT
+33 LSTQEMT

-75 AASADEQKVT
+75 AASSDEQKVT

-143 GSSFP
+143 GSSYP

-230 NGSIFK
+230 NGSIFM
-236 NSEFHIWLSTD
+236 NSEFHIWLSKD

-384 LDESKSEW
+384 LDNSKSEW

-409 YYEKKSQHEV
+409 YYE
-419 VDAYIVSFTPGEG
+419 
-432 GSGSKPESKGK
+432 
-443 KTVAEFIAAA
+443 
-453 DNSNYY
+453 N
-459 ELTGSVSG
+459 
-467 FNRTYCSF
+467 
-475 DLTDETGKI
+475 
-484 YVYSVLPESKSEWVN
+484 
-499 TIKDGGTVTILG
+499 
-511 KYLFYESKSQHEVV
+511 KSQHEVV

-571 SSNSAQ
+571 SSTSAQ

-584 SVSNLLKLGKGS
+584 SVSNLLKLGKGT
-596 ATGDATIHIPAGTKK
+596 ATGDATIHIPAETKK
-611 VGFYALSWKKI
+611 VGFYALSWKAK
-622 PAELKITMGSS
+622 PAELKITMGSN
-633 SVSINPPVN
+633 SVSVNPPAN
-642 DGASGNPPYTI
+642 DGAAGNPPYTI

-662 FYLEFL
+662 FELDV
-668 RPSEAVDVKVET
+668 PTSEAVDVKVET
-680 TDPAAGRV
+680 TDPASGRV
-688 LLIGLT
+688 LLIGLK

>member
-1 MRIKHLFFYVL
+1 MKIKHLLFYVL

-20 EQLQGNLGLPKIE
+20 EQPQGNLGLPKIE
-33 LSTQDMT
+33 LSTQEMT

-64 QDWVVVSPEHG
+64 QDWLVVSPEHG
-75 AASADEQKVT
+75 AASSDEQKVT

-143 GSSFP
+143 GSSYP

-204 FAIQNITLSGAT
+204 FVIQNITLSGAT
-216 KLQLTFGTEKYSQD
+216 KLQFTFGTEKYSQD
-230 NGSIFK
+230 NGSIFM
-236 NSEFHIWLSTD
+236 NSEFHIWLSKD

-296 RIDDLKLVIAETT
+296 RIDDLKLVIAETA

-339 TVADFIAAA
+339 TVAEFIAAA

-364 PTYCSFDIT
+364 RTYCSFDIT

-409 YYEKKSQHEV
+409 YYENKSQHEV

-432 GSGSKPESKGK
+432 G
-443 KTVAEFIAAA
+443 
-453 DNSNYY
+453 DN
-459 ELTGSVSG
+459 
-467 FNRTYCSF
+467 
-475 DLTDETGKI
+475 
-484 YVYSVLPESKSEWVN
+484 P
-499 TIKDGGTVTILG
+499 
-511 KYLFYESKSQHEVV
+511 
-525 DAYIVS
+525 
-531 FTPGEGGD
+531 GGD

-571 SSNSAQ
+571 SSTSAQ

-584 SVSNLLKLGKGS
+584 SVSNLLKLGKGT

-611 VGFYALSWKKI
+611 VGFYALSWKAK
-622 PAELKITMGSS
+622 PAELKITMGSN
-633 SVSINPPVN
+633 SVSVNPPAN
-642 DGASGNPPYTI
+642 DGAAGNPPYTI

-662 FYLEFL
+662 FELDV
-668 RPSEAVDVKVET
+668 PTSEAVDVKVET
-680 TDPAAGRV
+680 TDPASGRV
-688 LLIGLT
+688 LLIGLK

>member
-1 MRIKHLFFYVL
+1 MKIKHLLFYVL

-20 EQLQGNLGLPKIE
+20 EQPQGNLGLPKIE

-143 GSSFP
+143 GSSYP

-204 FAIQNITLSGAT
+204 FVIQNITLSGAT
-216 KLQLTFGTEKYSQD
+216 KLQFTFGTEKYSQD
-230 NGSIFK
+230 NGSIFM
-236 NSEFHIWLSTD
+236 NSEFHIWLSKD

-296 RIDDLKLVIAETT
+296 RIDDLKLVIAETA

-339 TVADFIAAA
+339 TVAEFIAAA

-364 PTYCSFDIT
+364 RTYCSFDIT

-409 YYEKKSQHEV
+409 YYENKSQHEV

-432 GSGSKPESKGK
+432 G
-443 KTVAEFIAAA
+443 
-453 DNSNYY
+453 DN
-459 ELTGSVSG
+459 
-467 FNRTYCSF
+467 
-475 DLTDETGKI
+475 
-484 YVYSVLPESKSEWVN
+484 P
-499 TIKDGGTVTILG
+499 GG
-511 KYLFYESKSQHEVV
+511 
-525 DAYIVS
+525 DN
-531 FTPGEGGD
+531 PGGD

-571 SSNSAQ
+571 SSTSAQ

-584 SVSNLLKLGKGS
+584 SVSNLLKLGKGT

-611 VGFYALSWKKI
+611 VGFYALSWKAK
-622 PAELKITMGSS
+622 PAELKITMGSN
-633 SVSINPPVN
+633 SVSVNPPAN
-642 DGASGNPPYTI
+642 DGAAGNPPYTI

-662 FYLEFL
+662 FELDV
-668 RPSEAVDVKVET
+668 PTSEAVDVKVET
-680 TDPAAGRV
+680 TDPASGRV
-688 LLIGLT
+688 LLIGLK

>member
-33 LSTQDMT
+33 LSTQEMT

-64 QDWVVVSPEHG
+64 QDWLVVSPEHG
-75 AASADEQKVT
+75 AASSDEQKVT

-143 GSSFP
+143 GSSYP

-230 NGSIFK
+230 NGSIFM
-236 NSEFHIWLSTD
+236 NSEFHIWLSKD

-409 YYEKKSQHEV
+409 YYENKSQHEV

-432 GSGSKPESKGK
+432 G
-443 KTVAEFIAAA
+443 
-453 DNSNYY
+453 DN
-459 ELTGSVSG
+459 
-467 FNRTYCSF
+467 
-475 DLTDETGKI
+475 
-484 YVYSVLPESKSEWVN
+484 P
-499 TIKDGGTVTILG
+499 
-511 KYLFYESKSQHEVV
+511 
-525 DAYIVS
+525 
-531 FTPGEGGD
+531 GGD

-584 SVSNLLKLGKGS
+584 SVSNLLKLGKGT

-611 VGFYALSWKKI
+611 VGFYALSWKAK
-622 PAELKITMGSS
+622 PAELKITMGSN
-633 SVSINPPVN
+633 SVSVNPPAN
-642 DGASGNPPYTI
+642 DGATGNPPYTI

-662 FYLEFL
+662 FELDV
-668 RPSEAVDVKVET
+668 PTSEAVDVKVET